1 MTIFLIGFMGSGK
14 TYLGKILSSQ
24 MDIPLIDLD
33 EWIEKREKR
42 SISKIFE
49 QEGELAFRLMET
61 TALHELDE
69 MSQSGMDL
77 IVSTGGGTPCFHDNM
92 DLMNRIGT
100 TIWLNP
106 PINILLSRLVNEKDH
121 RPLLAGLTNEQMKD
135 FVNQKIQDRIVFYK
149 KAMLQVN
156 DAEIDVEGLI
166 KQIKY
171 ASDIQ

>member
-14 TYLGKILSSQ
+14 TYLGKILSSH
-24 MDIPLIDLD
+24 MNIPLIDLD

-106 PINILLSRLVNEKDH
+106 PIDTLLSRLAKEKDH
-121 RPLLAGLTNEQMKD
+121 RPLLSRLTNEQMSD
-135 FVNQKIQDRIVFYK
+135 FVNQKIQDRIIFYNQAK
-149 KAMLQVN
+149 VRVD
-156 DAEIDVEGLI
+156 DADVDIEGLI